1 LHLHGKLLLFFSV
14 LSFAIGEML
23 DFIYDSLDT
32 VKKLKFPT
40 VKQIVGLTLAIFG
53 LVIVAGAYFIFADT
67 LFTGGY
73 KAFYAAMT
81 DGQTT
86 SSGAVASGEANNPIL
101 PALNISGLSLDSA
114 EASQADAQGTIQDI
128 DMTESGAESSLS
140 E

>member
-1 LHLHGKLLLFFSV
+1 
-14 LSFAIGEML
+14 ML

-73 KAFYAAMT
+73 KAFYAVMT

-86 SSGAVASGEANNPIL
+86 TSGAVASGEANNPIL

-128 DMTESGAESSLS
+128 DMTESGAEGSLS

>member
-1 LHLHGKLLLFFSV
+1 
-14 LSFAIGEML
+14 ML

-40 VKQIVGLTLAIFG
+40 FKQIVGLTLAIFG

-73 KAFYAAMT
+73 KAFYVAMT

-86 SSGAVASGEANNPIL
+86 TSGAVASGEANNPIL

-128 DMTESGAESSLS
+128 DTTESGAEGSLS